1 MLKTNE
7 DSGRTAAAA
16 GGGEYLTFILGQ
28 EHYGIDILQ
37 VREIRSYE
45 KTTRIAG
52 AASHF
57 LGVLNLRGAIIPIVD
72 LRQLLA
78 GSETGHIG
86 GQSAIVIVCVHE
98 QMLGLLVDGVSD
110 VRHIEAGQMRALPG
124 LSSGADEDEGMM
136 AGLADVD
143 GQNLLLL
150 DLDSVARSASGRGLL
165 AL

>member
-7 DSGRTAAAA
+7 DSGRPAAGA
-16 GGGEYLTFILGQ
+16 GGGEYLTFTLGQ

-78 GSETGHIG
+78 GSETTHIG
-86 GQSAIVIVCVHE
+86 GQSAIVIICVDE

-110 VRHIEAGQMRALPG
+110 VRRIDAAQMRALPA
-124 LSSGADEDEGMM
+124 LSTGAEEAGMV

-150 DLDSVARSASGRGLL
+150 DLDRVALCASGRELL